1 MAPGTLRAAIPG
13 SSATS
18 PAGSRGAICPIV
30 SVKFAKETVPSLS
43 RGAEESHCSAGR
55 GQLALGRY
63 ACVVGHMVFFF
74 PRRMPDCPRACNT
87 QQGVPTAST
96 IRRHSLNRRCK
107 SIIVATFARSTLLG
121 SGAQGG
127 AISPPHFRTNQR
139 GPLPLPKTECFCP
152 ASWSLAPGCTIQGTT
167 SAAGSPGAPQLFL
180 DEFHWRPC
188 RPTTIVCPIQVP
200 CQSE

>member
-30 SVKFAKETVPSLS
+30 SVKFAKEIVPSLS
-43 RGAEESHCSAGR
+43 RGAEESHRSAGR
-55 GQLALGRY
+55 GAARAGPIRLRGWTCGVL
-63 ACVVGHMVFFF
+63 F
-74 PRRMPDCPRACNT
+74 PRRMPICPRACNT

-96 IRRHSLNRRCK
+96 IRRHSLNRKCK
-107 SIIVATFARSTLLG
+107 SIIVATSARSTLLG

-127 AISPPHFRTNQR
+127 AISPPHLRTDQH
-139 GPLPLPKTECFCP
+139 GPLPLPKTECSCP
-152 ASWSLAPGCTIQGTT
+152 ASWSLALGCTTQGTT

-180 DEFHWRPC
+180 DESHWRPC
-188 RPTTIVCPIQVP
+188 RPMTTVCPIQAP
-200 CQSE
+200 CPNA